1 LVLGQVSQINDHD
14 IALSLPNNL
23 TGYVPITSVSDKL
36 TERIEAIAADDD
48 TDEEDENQDDVDLQK
63 LFKIGQYL
71 RAYVVS
77 TSDDSDSA
85 STMKGKRRIE
95 LSLKPQQSNAAISPE
110 NIIVNSTLMASVI
123 SVEDHGIIM
132 DLGLQAP
139 DMRGFVSSKE
149 IGYGIELSSI
159 EEGAVF
165 LCMVTG
171 LSSNGKTVKLTAD
184 TQKIGNSKKPNFLSD
199 APTVDSFLP
208 GSAVE
213 ILVTEIT
220 PRGIAGKLMGMLDVT
235 ADLMHSGAGASGKDL
250 EKKYKIGSKIKGR
263 VICNFPNADPPKLG
277 ISLLDHVI
285 QLASQHAIKDG
296 NKKSP
301 LDLLPLSTIIEE
313 VTVLKV

>member
-184 TQKIGNSKKPNFLSD
+184 TQKIGNSKKPNF
-199 APTVDSFLP
+199 
-208 GSAVE
+208 
-213 ILVTEIT
+213 
-220 PRGIAGKLMGMLDVT
+220 
-235 ADLMHSGAGASGKDL
+235 
-250 EKKYKIGSKIKGR
+250 
-263 VICNFPNADPPKLG
+263 
-277 ISLLDHVI
+277 
-285 QLASQHAIKDG
+285 
-296 NKKSP
+296 
-301 LDLLPLSTIIEE
+301 
-313 VTVLKV
+313 